1 MGLYDRDYM
10 RQQSGKNNI
19 SGRQMLIYLIV
30 INAICYLLV
39 RPGSPLYKTFALF
52 VDGTFRINYLWQ
64 IFTAAFLHASFGH
77 ALFNLWGMYLF
88 GSLIAPHL
96 DGKKFLILYLAGAAC
111 GNILYLLCNINSP
124 YPSVLVGS
132 SGTVCAI
139 MAAAATL
146 EPNRKFIM
154 FLLPVA
160 PMKTTTLVI
169 CYTIMEIFFTLTGSN
184 SNIAH
189 LAHLGGFAGGYLI
202 MKIFFGRLLPWD
214 PFRSIM
220 KKMPSPPQTEAKK
233 SSSYTYSKSDKV
245 SQKELDELLDKLS
258 TSGVN
263 SLSEYELER
272 LRLARRQMRG
282 ENG

>member
-10 RQQSGKNNI
+10 RQQSGQNNI

-30 INAICYLLV
+30 INAICYLLI
-39 RPGSPLYKTFALF
+39 RPGSPLYGTFALY

-64 IFTAAFLHASFGH
+64 IFTAAFLHASFSH
-77 ALFNLWGMYLF
+77 ALFNLWGMYIF
-88 GSLIAPHL
+88 GSLVAPHL
-96 DGKKFLILYLAGAAC
+96 DGKKFLLLYIAGAAS
-111 GNILYLLCNINSP
+111 GNILYLCCNILSP
-124 YPSVLVGS
+124 YPSILVGS
-132 SGTVCAI
+132 SGAVCAI

-169 CYTIMEIFFTLTGSN
+169 CYTVMEIFFTLAGAN

-202 MKIFFGRLLPWD
+202 MKIFFGSRLPWD

-220 KKMPSPPQTEAKK
+220 NKMPSTPRPEPPK
-233 SSSYTYSKSDKV
+233 SSSTTYSKPDKV

-258 TSGVN
+258 TSGIN